1 MNFILILVVFM
12 VFRFVVED
20 IIVVFVSISNY
31 CVDLDFVFEDN
42 MLFYVIFMLGDKF
55 DFFFVRVILFCI
67 KYYRLVVVM

>member
-31 CVDLDFVFEDN
+31 CVDLDLVFEDN
-42 MLFYVIFMLGDKF
+42 MLF
-55 DFFFVRVILFCI
+55 
-67 KYYRLVVVM
+67 

>member
-42 MLFYVIFMLGDKF
+42 MLF
-55 DFFFVRVILFCI
+55 
-67 KYYRLVVVM
+67 